1 MFGKNRYITVGV
13 HHEIDLELQLILW
26 ALIDDLKA
34 LQVDQMD
41 YLQVF
46 DLEVI
51 KLENGKSIQRIT
63 HCQECPWYKKVHHVN
78 VTKPINEKIYTI
90 DSGQYSIMMLAT
102 EY

>member
-13 HHEIDLELQLILW
+13 HHEIDTELQMILW

-51 KLENGKSIQRIT
+51 KLENGKTIQRIT
-63 HCQECPWYKKVHHVN
+63 HRQECPWYKKVHHAN